1 MDIAKTTAALAVLL
15 LAACG
20 GRPGDSPRELLPDL
34 DQAPPSAVSVVE
46 RNGRERLVFLSAVE
60 NVGAGPLVVSGRRD
74 SSERDMH
81 ATQLVRRSDGSTTA
95 VPLRARLSFVVS
107 ETHRHWHLLGFET
120 YELRTVAGHA
130 LERDHKTGFCLGDR
144 YDASMS
150 TQLPGEPA
158 RAFWTQECGRGQTER
173 RRILEGISP
182 GFGDDYVPLLEGQYV
197 DVTGLAPGRY
207 VLVHRVNSNRDI
219 RESGYANNAASA
231 LLELVRGSGG
241 KPSVSVL
248 RTCPDAPACGSG
260 TSYPAPVYQGKT
272 EEDSRCDACFS
283 SSPSH

>member
-1 MDIAKTTAALAVLL
+1 MDIAKATIALAVPL

-20 GRPGDSPRELLPDL
+20 GRQGASPHELLPDL
-34 DQAPPSAVSVVE
+34 DQAPPAAISVIE
-46 RNGRERLVFLSAVE
+46 RDGRERLVFLSAVE

-74 SSERDMH
+74 ASETDMH
-81 ATQLVRRSDGSTTA
+81 ATQLVRRSDGSTAT
-95 VPLRARLSFVVS
+95 VPLRARLRFVVS

-120 YELRTVAGHA
+120 YELRTVNGEA
-130 LERDHKTGFCLGDR
+130 LGRDHKTGFCLGDR

-182 GFGDDYVPLLEGQYV
+182 GFGDDYVPLLEGQYI

-207 VLVHRVNSNRDI
+207 VLVHRVNSDRDI
-219 RESGYANNAASA
+219 RESDYANNAASA
-231 LLELVRGSGG
+231 LFELVRDPGG
-241 KPSVSVL
+241 KPSVSVS
-248 RTCPDAPACGSG
+248 RTCPDAPTCG
-260 TSYPAPVYQGKT
+260 
-272 EEDSRCDACFS
+272 
-283 SSPSH
+283 